1 MQGKEFASVMRRVI
15 IASLICSSL
24 GIAGAHAAAKMPSDI
39 LDLRLGMSE
48 EQVRSR
54 LAKIATQQKEEK
66 TEAEEEGEQE
76 VWILKKHPELNYL
89 LVRFNSEH
97 RLVLVTAVVHQPSK
111 VRYGDLADLKFA
123 EMKTD
128 GRNYAYTWKIPS
140 KKGRRGYAVVA
151 RGSDPQYLNSYSL
164 YRLR

>member
-1 MQGKEFASVMRRVI
+1 MMTELEAGGHLRR
-15 IASLICSSL
+15 AF
-24 GIAGAHAAAKMPSDI
+24 HAAEQGRVRRARRRQAAQRHS
-39 LDLRLGMSE
+39 RSASRMSE

-66 TEAEEEGEQE
+66 AEEEEEGEQE
-76 VWILKKHPELNYL
+76 VWILKKHPQLNYL
-89 LVRFNSEH
+89 LVRFNGEH

-111 VRYGDLADLKFA
+111 VRYADLADLKDA

-128 GRNYAYTWKIPS
+128 GRNYAYTWKIPG
-140 KKGRRGYAVVA
+140 KNGRHGYAVVA